1 MTVKKISE
9 YFIRYIFVFLILGVV
24 FLEPVSVKAMEIE
37 DAETLQDLKDILA
50 DLKRQKRENEQKGQM
65 TENEIAQKQQEIEQ
79 ANTEIA
85 NAKNDIEIAKGE
97 IEDYNRRI
105 NELNEQTQELMTFYQ
120 IMNGNNAYMEFV
132 TDSSSMTELI
142 MRSDAIAQLSS
153 YNQDKL
159 LELENLIKE
168 TEQKQVDLTEYE
180 NELNNNLAN
189 YQKQLE
195 EINSSLLQF
204 SDISMTI
211 DGEIENLEDI
221 IETNENMGCKE
232 SETHTSCAKRL
243 VEESQNKD
251 QDSDDTDYSWYI
263 NNYGWLKP
271 VTKGRISSNF
281 GWRSV
286 PGQSSYHSGIDI
298 AVSEGTNVYPAAS
311 GVVVRTVSRSSCGG
325 NQIYIQAVINGEVYT
340 MQYAHLLEV
349 YVSKGD
355 VVDVNDVIALSG
367 GYSTAS
373 RYGGYDTCTTGA
385 HLHFGV
391 SVGAY
396 TSFSNYTANLIN
408 PPGFPNKGS
417 WFYSR
422 TQWFD

>member
-24 FLEPVSVKAMEIE
+24 FLEPVSVKAIEIE

-142 MRSDAIAQLSS
+142 MRSDAIEQLSN

-159 LELENLIKE
+159 LELEELIQKNEQLQVELIEKQEDLQNKIAEHEEKIKE
-168 TEQKQVDLTEYE
+168 LEGNLDGIYDATESIDDKIGYAEDQIDY
-180 NELNNNLAN
+180 
-189 YQKQLE
+189 YE
-195 EINSSLLQF
+195 EIGCEDDDILSVCEGGIGYNS
-204 SDISMTI
+204 T
-211 DGEIENLEDI
+211 
-221 IETNENMGCKE
+221 
-232 SETHTSCAKRL
+232 
-243 VEESQNKD
+243 
-251 QDSDDTDYSWYI
+251 
-263 NNYGWLKP
+263 WLKP
-271 VTKGRISSNF
+271 LTRAYVSSAY
-281 GWRSV
+281 GWRSFN
-286 PGQSSYHSGIDI
+286 GGSWHDGIDLAGI
-298 AVSEGTNVYPAAS
+298 SEGTPIYS
-311 GVVVRTVSRSSCGG
+311 IGTGVVRAVRDAKRIRETTGAKSCGG
-325 NQIYIQAVINGEVYT
+325 NIIYIEYNILGQTYTAMYVHVLDIN
-340 MQYAHLLEV
+340 
-349 YVSKGD
+349 VSVGD
-355 VVDVNDVIALSG
+355 KVNANTVIATVG
-367 GYSTAS
+367 GGPQTWDWDKK
-373 RYGGYDTCTTGA
+373 GECTTGT
-385 HLHFGV
+385 HLHFQLSEGV
-391 SVGAY
+391 NLSVA
-396 TSFSNYTANLIN
+396 SMDAHSIE
-408 PPGFPNKGS
+408 PPGYPNKGV